1 MSSGVP
7 DFTPMRFSTDA
18 LPERE
23 RLPFLREQVG
33 RKFWNIDIEPLSDGP
48 FACEVSLRAC
58 PGFRIMACS
67 SSPARKQST
76 RALVAQ
82 GDDSITLPI
91 NLAGRM
97 NVTQRGH
104 EVSFGAGDTVVVLH
118 AEPAVMVHSQ
128 VDAIG
133 LVVPRT
139 ALAPLVTNIE
149 DLAMRIIP
157 HGNEALRLLKSYL
170 RTVLEELALATPELR
185 HLAVTHIHDL
195 LAMAIG
201 ASRDGAA
208 IAEQRGVRAARLAA
222 IKSDILDHL
231 GDPDL
236 TIGALAARH
245 KLTPRSIQLL
255 FERDGITF
263 SRYLLEQRLAR
274 VHRMLADPRHA
285 GDTISAIVLS
295 AGFGDL
301 SHFNRSF
308 RRHYGLTP
316 SDVRAASSAAP
327 QPK

>member
-23 RLPFLREQVG
+23 RLPFWREQVG

-48 FACEVSLRAC
+48 FASEVSLRAC
-58 PGFRIMACS
+58 PGFRAMACL
-67 SSPARKQST
+67 SSPARKQRT
-76 RALVAQ
+76 RALVAE

-91 NLAGRM
+91 NFTGRM
-97 NVTQRGH
+97 TVTQRGH
-104 EVSFGAGDTVVVLH
+104 EVSFGAGDTVLVLH
-118 AEPAVMVHSQ
+118 TEPAVMVHSQ

-139 ALAPLVTNIE
+139 ALSPLVTNVE
-149 DLAMRIIP
+149 DLAMRVIP
-157 HGNEALRLLKSYL
+157 DGNEALRLLKSYL
-170 RTVLEELALATPELR
+170 RTMLEGAPLATPELR

-195 LAMAIG
+195 VAMAIG

-208 IAEQRGVRAARLAA
+208 LAGQRGMRAARLAA

-231 GDPDL
+231 GDSDL
-236 TIGALAARH
+236 TIGTLAARH

-263 SRYLLEQRLAR
+263 SRYVLEQRLAR
-274 VHRMLADPRHA
+274 ARQMIADPRYA
-285 GDTISAIVLS
+285 NATISTIALA

-316 SDVRAASSAAP
+316 SDVRAQSENP
-327 QPK
+327 